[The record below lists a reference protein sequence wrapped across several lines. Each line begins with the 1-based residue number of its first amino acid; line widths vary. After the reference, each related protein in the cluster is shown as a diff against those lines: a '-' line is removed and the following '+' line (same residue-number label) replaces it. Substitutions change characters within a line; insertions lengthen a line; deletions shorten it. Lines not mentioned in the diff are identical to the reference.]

1 MDISLFLKMAADA
14 EPDRIGLTC
23 DGRNWSYAAL
33 WSAAT
38 GAAAEIT
45 KSGAEHVALL
55 DTSSEAAPIALIGAA
70 LAGIPYCPLNYRLAD
85 ADLAALLQRIEPAYI
100 IGDTARVL
108 KLAPSSTLH
117 HIDKVL
123 TREDFVK
130 RAEAAADP
138 EREAGEGEGI
148 AVQLFTSGTTAA
160 PKAAILRHSNL
171 VSYILG
177 TVDFASADPS
187 EAALVSVPP
196 YHIAGIAALL
206 SSIYAM
212 RRIILL
218 PSFEPKTWIELAAT
232 EQPTNAFVVPTMLSR
247 IVESLRDRAD
257 EAAKLSSLRAIA
269 YGGGRMPVE
278 LIALALELF
287 PQTGFTNA
295 YGLTETSS
303 TIALLGPEEHRAALS
318 SADPGVKA
326 RLGSV
331 GKPLPTIELEI
342 RDEDGK
348 VLPAG
353 VAGEIYVRG
362 DQVSGEYRERSALI
376 AGGWFPTR
384 DAGYLDEEG
393 YLFLS
398 GRADDVIVRGGENI
412 SPGEIEDVLLSH
424 PGIADAAA
432 VGVPSTEWGEA
443 VAVAITVKGEAPT
456 DAELKTLIRDRL
468 RSSRVPE
475 KILVVEALP
484 YNEMGKLLRREV
496 RRLFQ

>member
-1 MDISLFLKMAADA
+1 MDISLLLQMAAGGDG
-14 EPDRIGLTC
+14 ERIALTC
-23 DGRNWSYAAL
+23 DGRHWSYAGL
-33 WSAAT
+33 WAAAT
-38 GAAAEIT
+38 GAAVAIAR
-45 KSGAEHVALL
+45 SGCSHVALL
-55 DTSSEAAPIALIGAA
+55 DTGSEAAPIALFGAA
-70 LAGIPYCPLNYRLAD
+70 LAGVPYCPLNYRLAD
-85 ADLAALLQRIEPAYI
+85 ADLAALLARIEPAYVV
-100 IGDTARVL
+100 GDADRVARI
-108 KLAPSSTLH
+108 APEAKH
-117 HIDKVL
+117 VVRA
-123 TREDFVK
+123 REAFVSA
-130 RAEAAADP
+130 AEAAADP
-138 EREAGEGEGI
+138 YREAGEGEGI
-148 AVQLFTSGTTAA
+148 AIQIFTSGTTAA

-177 TVDFASADPS
+177 TVEFGAADES

-218 PSFEPKTWIELAAT
+218 PAFEPQAWIDLCAT
-232 EQPTNAFVVPTMLSR
+232 EKPTNAFVVPTMLSR
-247 IVESLRDRAD
+247 IVEVLGDA
-257 EAAKLSSLRAIA
+257 EAGRLASLRAIA

-278 LIALALELF
+278 LIARALDLF
-287 PQTGFTNA
+287 PETGFTNA

-303 TIALLGPEEHRAALS
+303 TVALLGPEEHRAAQGS
-318 SADPGVKA
+318 DDPRAKA

-331 GKPLPTIELEI
+331 GKPLPTIELEV
-342 RDEDGK
+342 RDEEGR

-362 DQVSGEYRERSALI
+362 DQVSGEYRERSALD
-376 AGGWFPTR
+376 ADGWFPTR

-412 SPGEIEDVLLSH
+412 SPGEIEDVLLAH
-424 PGIADAAA
+424 PGVADAVA
-432 VGVPSTEWGEA
+432 VGVPSAEWGET
-443 VAVAITVKGEAPT
+443 VAVAIAPKGDTPS
-456 DAELKTLIRDRL
+456 DDELRARVRDRL

-475 KILVVEALP
+475 RIVVVDALP

-496 RRLFQ
+496 KKLFPGNA